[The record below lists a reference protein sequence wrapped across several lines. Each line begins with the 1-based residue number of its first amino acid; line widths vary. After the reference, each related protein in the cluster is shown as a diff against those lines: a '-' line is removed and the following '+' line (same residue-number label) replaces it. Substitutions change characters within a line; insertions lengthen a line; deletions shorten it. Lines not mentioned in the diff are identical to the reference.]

1 MCRGVYMCAC
11 VCVSVRM
18 CTCLCRCVCVYVS
31 VCMSGC
37 LHVCMCVCMSICECI
52 CMCVCVCTPT
62 PTPPVLCAG
71 PSECCYGKSSLL
83 DTCHTLA
90 KATRKSWSS
99 SPVEDGW
106 THLRT
111 ARGLCMTL
119 RIFYNLLSTIFLFK
133 KYLQPHMLFDFQDE
147 GTDGWPHLICPK
159 IGVCL

>member
-1 MCRGVYMCAC
+1 MCAC
-11 VCVSVRM
+11 LCVSMYVR
-18 CTCLCRCVCVYVS
+18 LCIFMSLCVHIHMSLYV
-31 VCMSGC
+31 CQG
-37 LHVCMCVCMSICECI
+37 IY
-52 CMCVCVCTPT
+52 MCVCVCEHLCVYEHLWMYLCVCLSLCLCVCAPT

-111 ARGLCMTL
+111 ARGLCMTEDFL
-119 RIFYNLLSTIFLFK
+119 QFTKHNFPFQRISAATYAF
-133 KYLQPHMLFDFQDE
+133 
-147 GTDGWPHLICPK
+147 
-159 IGVCL
+159 

>member
-1 MCRGVYMCAC
+1 MLRSSGETPPTFRATISHPPPPNTHTHTCMHIHPCIHMQAQTCTQRNVCA
-11 VCVSVRM
+11 SEHTQ
-18 CTCLCRCVCVYVS
+18 TC
-31 VCMSGC
+31 M
-37 LHVCMCVCMSICECI
+37 
-52 CMCVCVCTPT
+52 CTPT
-62 PTPPVLCAG
+62 PTPPILCAG

-133 KYLQPHMLFDFQDE
+133 KYLQPHMLFNF
-147 GTDGWPHLICPK
+147 
-159 IGVCL
+159 